1 MSYITEAINKWG
13 KCRTGAITMYGAGV
27 GVYGNSG
34 YAYTGSTPSKLKK
47 RIEEA
52 NSSNAEITD
61 INITENGNYVIILG
75 GSVVLDSWLSGCIPQ
90 KTGTISYR
98 RFKRRQYSFGLLQ

>member
-1 MSYITEAINKWG
+1 
-13 KCRTGAITMYGAGV
+13 MYGAGV

-61 INITENGNYVIILG
+61 INITEKWQLCNYLRRFR
-75 GSVVLDSWLSGCIPQ
+75 VLDSWLSGCIPQ
-90 KTGTISYR
+90 KNWNNIV
-98 RFKRRQYSFGLLQ
+98 QEI

>member
-61 INITENGNYVIILG
+61 INITEMA
-75 GSVVLDSWLSGCIPQ
+75 
-90 KTGTISYR
+90 TM
-98 RFKRRQYSFGLLQ
+98 